1 MWRLMGMLLYC
12 RAYYKCSVKDCR
24 AKKMVQPTDKDPSL
38 FQVIYLGVHT
48 CSQTANTRKRKR
60 KARGGAVQAAADKAA
75 SLQQVPSRE
84 ERDHHHHRQSPM
96 KPTTAP
102 PMHSV
107 LQHQTDHQPAT
118 THVGADHQGGQP
130 EITSQLA
137 ASAMHDF
144 DEVELAGLET
154 LEDKDFFPLIKLPA
168 PSASSSPVHHHHHHE
183 LQVEDRVVADHELL
197 MGDATSDFPPCS
209 WLDFVSDSFGPPEIT
224 NSDMAESV
232 QDSVWATGSRG
243 RTARFPTAAVTG
255 QSSSITGSMYWH
267 YIRQLL
273 SIIFKFCNE
282 LFDGCERRFHACM
295 GPTTIFFS
303 RSN

>member
-1 MWRLMGMLLYC
+1 MLLYC

-232 QDSVWATGSRG
+232 QDSV
-243 RTARFPTAAVTG
+243 
-255 QSSSITGSMYWH
+255 
-267 YIRQLL
+267 
-273 SIIFKFCNE
+273 
-282 LFDGCERRFHACM
+282 
-295 GPTTIFFS
+295 
-303 RSN
+303 